1 MSAFPSIFPN
11 LNVVMCQGFLNA
23 RCQQNL
29 IRLDGP
35 LTSWSIQTQF
45 GKDHSKK
52 RGIHQFSTNFP
63 ALHVDGWM
71 TLCQGFLDTGIH
83 RHHGL
88 TVIKFFFI
96 FPSYVATRVV
106 ERVYF
111 ELPHSPTPGLSN
123 KYFTTSG
130 HVTTEN
136 TVTPTTVQST
146 CSPQNY
152 VMFLKTHKT
161 GSSTITNILNRYA
174 DWNNLTML
182 LPNDEPFYSFN
193 WPNKFRL
200 SYAKDN
206 HGKMP
211 NILANHA
218 RYSRKSMNVLFP
230 RERTAYISILRDP
243 VKQWESTFSY
253 MSFPYILNI
262 HKKKDPLDFFLKNP
276 PSLQNIK
283 KNARRFPSIYLI
295 KNPLFFDLG
304 LDYKYYENIT
314 FMRRAVK
321 TIDQD
326 FDLVLMMEHFDESMV
341 LLKRRLCWSFD
352 DVVFFKTNERL
363 KKNKR
368 RVLTPEHED
377 MIKTWNSAD
386 VALYDYFVDKFWK
399 EIEKEGPDFYDDLQE
414 LRERKKYYFNLC
426 IEKEAV
432 TEAYTSVFV
441 KGYEMRKNLTGHTK
455 MFCERMLRN
464 ELVYQDYFKDQYIER
479 INALEGETIENF
491 DDQLEEAEVEIELG
505 SSWTE
510 DGSAYDYGL
519 PTKSPR
525 LPPSK
530 VTLLKTRVQKEKE
543 KKAREVKRK
552 RPVKHKSNT
561 AGSSKELGS
570 GIVDE
575 TASGRP
581 DLKNVRPASS
591 AAKLGTKTSNNAKKD
606 KSLQKGQG
614 KTENKHTKVATE
626 EAKTTAP
633 TIPPKQTIAP
643 DSLLQ
648 GTTTPSP
655 TNPITLDNYQNERLT
670 TLANQMSE
678 LEKTT
683 AEITTDQTKPTTE
696 PVILRA
702 KHRQTTPES
711 REVTTEEL
719 TTDFPNIVT
728 KPERVS
734 ETEITMEPKTKA
746 KKSYIRFTKEP
757 IEGKLMESANKELK
771 MDDPR
776 RYDGKTIIT
785 KRRPRT
791 AT

>member
-1 MSAFPSIFPN
+1 M
-11 LNVVMCQGFLNA
+11 
-23 RCQQNL
+23 
-29 IRLDGP
+29 
-35 LTSWSIQTQF
+35 
-45 GKDHSKK
+45 
-52 RGIHQFSTNFP
+52 
-63 ALHVDGWM
+63 
-71 TLCQGFLDTGIH
+71 
-83 RHHGL
+83 
-88 TVIKFFFI
+88 
-96 FPSYVATRVV
+96 ATRVV

-111 ELPHSPTPGLSN
+111 ELPQSPTPGLSN

-130 HVTTEN
+130 HITTEN
-136 TVTPTTVQST
+136 TVVPTTVQPT
-146 CSPQNY
+146 CNPQNY

-230 RERTAYISILRDP
+230 RDTTAYISILRDP

-304 LDYKYYENIT
+304 LDYKYYENTT

-321 TIDQD
+321 TIDKD

-426 IEKEAV
+426 VEKEAV

-464 ELVYQDYFKDQYIER
+464 ELVYQDYFKDQYIEKT
-479 INALEGETIENF
+479 NALEGETIENF

-543 KKAREVKRK
+543 KKAREAKRK
-552 RPVKHKSNT
+552 RPAKRKSKT
-561 AGSSKELGS
+561 AGSSKESGS

-581 DLKNVRPASS
+581 EPTKVKPVKN
-591 AAKLGTKTSNNAKKD
+591 AAKVSAKTSIPAKKE
-606 KSLQKGQG
+606 KSSQKGQR
-614 KTENKHTKVATE
+614 KTGNKQSKAATKE
-626 EAKTTAP
+626 PKTTPPPEP
-633 TIPPKQTIAP
+633 TILPKRTTAP

-648 GTTTPSP
+648 ETTASP

-670 TLANQMSE
+670 TLANQMIE

-683 AEITTDQTKPTTE
+683 AEITTEQTKPTTE

-702 KHRQTTPES
+702 KRRKTTPES

-719 TTDFPNIVT
+719 TTESPKVIT
-728 KPERVS
+728 KPEKVS
-734 ETEITMEPKTKA
+734 ETEITMEPITKT

-757 IEGKLMESANKELK
+757 IEGKPMESANKELK
-771 MDDPR
+771 KDDPR

-785 KRRPRT
+785 KRRSRT
-791 AT
+791 AS